1 MACAVIV
8 AYLAPQLK
16 NFTGRTDYRYMKEDI
31 HPKYYPE
38 AKVVCSCGNTFT
50 TGSTKELIR
59 TDVCSACHPFFT
71 GEQRIVD
78 TAGQVERFMKRLEK
92 REEFAAEEKAR
103 LEEAEEVT
111 DKKAKAPK
119 KKPDEAEAAKAVAAK
134 LRGKK
139 AAAGKASKEAS
150 GKPAG
155 RAAKSSAKRSTK
167 GAAKGT
173 AAGEPKQ
180 KRAAKKEAAASEE
193 GGEAAD

>member
-1 MACAVIV
+1 
-8 AYLAPQLK
+8 
-16 NFTGRTDYRYMKEDI
+16 MKKGI

-50 TGSTKELIR
+50 TGSTKELVR
-59 TDVCSACHPFFT
+59 TDICSACHPFFT

-92 REEFAAEEKAR
+92 REEFATEEKAR
-103 LEEAEEVT
+103 LEETDKAT

-119 KKPDEAEAAKAVAAK
+119 KKPDEAEVAKAVAEK

-139 AAAGKASKEAS
+139 ATAEKSPKEAS

-155 RAAKSSAKRSTK
+155 KAAKSSAEKSTK
-167 GAAKGT
+167 GA
-173 AAGEPKQ
+173 
-180 KRAAKKEAAASEE
+180 KEAASSEE
-193 GGEAAD
+193 GGGEPLIDAR

>member
-1 MACAVIV
+1 
-8 AYLAPQLK
+8 
-16 NFTGRTDYRYMKEDI
+16 MKKDI

-50 TGSTKELIR
+50 TGSTKEIIR

-92 REEFAAEEKAR
+92 REEFAAEEEAH
-103 LEEAEEVT
+103 LEEAA
-111 DKKAKAPK
+111 DKKAEAPK
-119 KKPDEAEAAKAVAAK
+119 KKADEAEAAKAVAEK

-139 AAAGKASKEAS
+139 ATAKKSLKETS

-155 RAAKSSAKRSTK
+155 KAAKSSAR
-167 GAAKGT
+167 
-173 AAGEPKQ
+173 
-180 KRAAKKEAAASEE
+180 AKKEAAASEE
-193 GGEAAD
+193 IPEAAD

>member
-1 MACAVIV
+1 
-8 AYLAPQLK
+8 
-16 NFTGRTDYRYMKEDI
+16 MKKDI

-50 TGSTKELIR
+50 TGSTQESIR

-92 REEFAAEEKAR
+92 RGGLAAEEKTR
-103 LEEAEEVT
+103 PEEAE
-111 DKKAKAPK
+111 KAEAPK
-119 KKPDEAEAAKAVAAK
+119 KKPDEAEAAKAIAEK

-139 AAAGKASKEAS
+139 ATVEKSPKAS

-155 RAAKSSAKRSTK
+155 KTAKSSAKKSTK
-167 GAAKGT
+167 EAAEATTVEK
-173 AAGEPKQ
+173 PKRR
-180 KRAAKKEAAASEE
+180 RAAKKEASASEE
-193 GGEAAD
+193 GEEAVD

>member
-1 MACAVIV
+1 
-8 AYLAPQLK
+8 
-16 NFTGRTDYRYMKEDI
+16 MKKDI

-92 REEFAAEEKAR
+92 RGEFAAEEKGR
-103 LEEAEEVT
+103 LDEAEEAT
-111 DKKAKAPK
+111 DKKARAPR
-119 KKPDEAEAAKAVAAK
+119 KKPDEAEAAKAVAEK

-139 AAAGKASKEAS
+139 ATAEKASKEAS
-150 GKPAG
+150 GKSAG
-155 RAAKSSAKRSTK
+155 KATKSSAIKSTK
-167 GAAKGT
+167 GEAEGT
-173 AAGEPKQ
+173 AAGGPKR

-193 GGEAAD
+193 GGGAAD

>member
-1 MACAVIV
+1 MR
-8 AYLAPQLK
+8 K
-16 NFTGRTDYRYMKEDI
+16 DI

-59 TDVCSACHPFFT
+59 TDVCSVCHPFFT

-103 LEEAEEVT
+103 LDETEEVA
-111 DKKAKAPK
+111 DKQAEVSK
-119 KKPDEAEAAKAVAAK
+119 KKPDEAEAAKAIAEK

-139 AAAGKASKEAS
+139 ATAEKASKEAS
-150 GKPAG
+150 AKPASK
-155 RAAKSSAKRSTK
+155 AAKSSAKKSAK
-167 GAAKGT
+167 EAAKAT
-173 AAGEPKQ
+173 AAEKPKR

-193 GGEAAD
+193 SGGAAD

>member
-1 MACAVIV
+1 
-8 AYLAPQLK
+8 
-16 NFTGRTDYRYMKEDI
+16 MKKDI

-50 TGSTKELIR
+50 TGSTQELIR

-92 REEFAAEEKAR
+92 REEFAAEEKAH
-103 LEEAEEVT
+103 LEEAEEAA
-111 DKKAKAPK
+111 AKTAKTPK
-119 KKPDEAEAAKAVAAK
+119 KKPDEAEVAKAVAEK

-139 AAAGKASKEAS
+139 ATAEKASAAE
-150 GKPAG
+150 
-155 RAAKSSAKRSTK
+155 AAKAAPAEKPKR
-167 GAAKGT
+167 
-173 AAGEPKQ
+173 

-193 GGEAAD
+193 SK